1 MKNSMQVSEWRRV
14 ASAEVAS
21 EDADA
26 LLQFVTGWNPTQLII
41 RSDDTLSEA
50 QLRRLSECIERRR
63 RGEPVAYITGSR
75 GFWSLDLHVNEHTL
89 IPRADTETLVEAA
102 LRVIEGIDQ
111 PKILD
116 LGTGSG
122 AIALAIANE
131 RKDATVI
138 ATDRSAEALDTAARN
153 AQRLMIRNVCFM
165 QGDWFGAFAS
175 AQSFDLIVSNPPY
188 IREDDEHLQR
198 GDLRFEPRSALSSG
212 VDGLD
217 DIRAITARAGDFLK
231 TGGWLI
237 LEHGYDQ
244 ALQVQALMEQHAFIH
259 VRTVRDFGGNDR
271 VTCAQRA

>member
-1 MKNSMQVSEWRRV
+1 MTNSMQVSEWRRNASEQV
-14 ASAEVAS
+14 AT

-41 RSDDTLSEA
+41 RSEDALTDA
-50 QLRRLSECIERRR
+50 QLQRLSECLERRK

-102 LRVIEGIDQ
+102 LHSMQGIDE

-122 AIALAIANE
+122 AIALAIAKE

-138 ATDRSAEALDTAARN
+138 ATDRSPEALDMAARN
-153 AQRLMIRNVCFM
+153 ANRLMIRNVCFM

-175 AQSFDLIVSNPPY
+175 AQSFDLVVSNPPY
-188 IREDDEHLQR
+188 IRDNDEHLSK

-212 VDGLD
+212 ADGLD

-231 TGGWLI
+231 ANGWLM

-244 ALQVQALMEQHAFIH
+244 AAEVQALMQQHGFIN
-259 VRTVRDFGGNDR
+259 VTTQKDFGGNDR